1 MGSFEITARNRI
13 IRHPERGVYDKAE
26 IYPIIDEALFCHVG
40 FSIDQQVYII
50 PTLHTRRGDEILI
63 HGATSSRLM
72 KYASKGNPL
81 CIAVTLLDGLV
92 LARSVF
98 SHSANFR
105 SAVIFGRG
113 SEIDDPAEKIEAL
126 RVFTEG
132 ILPGRWDDARIPNA
146 KELRATAIVSI
157 PIELASAKLR
167 QGPPNDEPEDYQ
179 LPVWAG
185 VLPIRQEIGEPVADS
200 LLKDDIDLPRYIKD
214 LISNNRD

>member
-1 MGSFEITARNRI
+1 MSSFEITVRNQVR
-13 IRHPERGVYDKAE
+13 RHPERGVYDKAE

-40 FSIDQQVYII
+40 FSVDQQVYVI
-50 PTLHTRRGDEILI
+50 PTLHTRRGDDILI
-63 HGATSSRLM
+63 HGAASSRMM
-72 KYASKGNPL
+72 KYAAEGNPL
-81 CIAVTLLDGLV
+81 CITVTLLDGLV

-113 SEIDDPAEKIEAL
+113 SVINDTAEKIEAL

-146 KELRATAIVSI
+146 KELKATAIVSI

-167 QGPPNDEPEDYQ
+167 KGPPNDEPEDYQ

-185 VLPIRQEIGEPVADS
+185 VLPIRQEIGEPVADP
-200 LLKDDIDLPRYIKD
+200 LLKDNIDPPPYIRD
-214 LISNNRD
+214 LISNNRL